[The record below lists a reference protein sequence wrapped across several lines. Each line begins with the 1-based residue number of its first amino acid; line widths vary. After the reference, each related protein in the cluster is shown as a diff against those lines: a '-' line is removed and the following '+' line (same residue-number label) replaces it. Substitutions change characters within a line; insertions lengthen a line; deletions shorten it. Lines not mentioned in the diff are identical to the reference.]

1 MSHPPRT
8 FRGVAEMVQTFRLT
22 AKCSASQHRRLTE
35 IFGLCSELYN
45 AVLESWR
52 GTYAWWREHNPGAD
66 EFPAERL
73 QSHYDR
79 MKMFTGVRGDH
90 PEWERLSV
98 KVGRGVLCRFDR
110 ATRAFYKR
118 CAEGKKPGYP
128 RFKSRH
134 RWRTIEIPDA
144 SASMIVPPNTSKNG
158 SAVWW
163 RLRVKGVPRLRFR
176 DKHDRLA
183 TALGSGAQLA
193 ELRVV
198 RTPLRTEIHAVMKHP
213 ERDMPAREP
222 TNPVGID
229 LGLKYRLVVA
239 DGACVPARKPDRT
252 HITRV
257 QRKLSRAQKD
267 FNTRRKRARTLAR
280 AHRREKERATQAD
293 FRLAHHLVTT
303 YDGIATEDLNIA
315 GMLKSKMF
323 SRQISDQRWASLV
336 DILEYK
342 AWKAGIRYVRVD
354 PRHTSTTCS
363 VCGHRQAM
371 PLSVRVFSCRR
382 CGLELDRDVNSAR
395 NIGVR
400 GFGPGSG
407 GTLPDA
413 MRHIKS
419 VVRRPSSPG
428 GKPQADIAEQYRTV
442 DSATVNSSL

>member
-1 MSHPPRT
+1 M
-8 FRGVAEMVQTFRLT
+8 
-22 AKCSASQHRRLTE
+22 
-35 IFGLCSELYN
+35 CSELYN

-52 GTYAWWREHNPGAD
+52 GTYGWWREHNPGAGK
-66 EFPAERL
+66 FPAERS

-79 MKMFTGVRGDH
+79 MKMLTQVRSDH

-98 KVGRGVLCRFDR
+98 NVGRGVLCRFDR

-118 CAEGKKPGYP
+118 CAEGKKPGFP
-128 RFKSRH
+128 RYKPRH

-144 SASMIVPPNTSKNG
+144 STSMIVPPDTSKNG

-176 DKHDRLA
+176 DKGNRLA
-183 TALGSGAQLA
+183 TALGSGAKLS

-198 RTPLRTEIHAVMKHP
+198 RTPLRTEIHAVVKHP
-213 ERDMPAREP
+213 PCDIPAREP

-229 LGLKYRLVVA
+229 LGLKHRLVIS
-239 DGACVPARKPDRT
+239 DGTLVPARRPDRT
-252 HITRV
+252 RIKRA
-257 QRKLSRAQKD
+257 QRKLSRAKKGS
-267 FNTRRKRARTLAR
+267 NTRRKKALSLAR
-280 AHRREKERATQAD
+280 AHRRQKERATQAD
-293 FRLAHHLVTT
+293 FRLAHRLVST

-336 DILEYK
+336 DMLQYK
-342 AWKAGIRYVRVD
+342 AWKAGIRHVRVD
-354 PRHTSTTCS
+354 PPHTSTTCS
-363 VCGHRQAM
+363 VCGHRQPM
-371 PLSVRVFSCRR
+371 PLSVRVFSCQR
-382 CGLELDRDVNSAR
+382 CGLELDRDVNAAR

-413 MRHIKS
+413 MRHTKS
-419 VVRRPSSPG
+419 ACKTPPASGRYG
-428 GKPQADIAEQYRTV
+428 ATGHTAEQYRTV
-442 DSATVNSSL
+442 DSAAVNYSL

>member
-1 MSHPPRT
+1 M
-8 FRGVAEMVQTFRLT
+8 
-22 AKCSASQHRRLTE
+22 
-35 IFGLCSELYN
+35 CSELYN

-52 GTYAWWREHNPGAD
+52 GAYAWWREHNPGA
-66 EFPAERL
+66 EKFPAERS

-79 MKMFTGVRGDH
+79 LKMFTQVRSDH

-110 ATRAFYKR
+110 ATRSFYKR
-118 CAEGKKPGYP
+118 CAEGRKPGYP
-128 RFKSRH
+128 RFKPRH
-134 RWRTIEIPDA
+134 RWRTIELPDP

-176 DKHDRLA
+176 DKGNRLA
-183 TALGSGAQLA
+183 MALGSGAKLS

-198 RTPLRTEIHAVMKHP
+198 RTPLRTEIHAVVKHP
-213 ERDMPAREP
+213 PCEMPAREP
-222 TNPVGID
+222 ENPVGID
-229 LGLKYRLVVA
+229 LGLKHRLVIS
-239 DGACVPARKPDRT
+239 DGTLVPARRPDRAY
-252 HITRV
+252 ITRA
-257 QRKLSRAQKD
+257 QRKLSRAEKGS
-267 FNTRRKRARTLAR
+267 NTRRKKALSLAR
-280 AHRREKERATQAD
+280 AHRREKERAVQAD
-293 FRLAHHLVTT
+293 FRLAHHLVSI

-323 SRQISDQRWASLV
+323 SRQISDQRWAALNNM
-336 DILEYK
+336 LEYK

-371 PLSVRVFSCRR
+371 PLRVRVFSCQR

-400 GFGPGSG
+400 GFGSGSG

-413 MRHIKS
+413 MRHTKS
-419 VVRRPSSPG
+419 ACKTPSASGRCGHSLRAVRRN
-428 GKPQADIAEQYRTV
+428 RTHRRTVSIV
-442 DSATVNSSL
+442 DSAAVNYFL